1 MAQGGKSLFSASL
14 YLMVATGVLNLSM
27 VAYHRVMSGNLG
39 QGYAQLAAVIGVINL
54 VGVITNGLGTY
65 LAKVYARDAVLS
77 GPGGVK
83 ARLLGQLP
91 WLGLLMLA
99 VAAMMALAQGPV
111 VAYLK
116 LDAQG
121 VYWLALA
128 LVVGGIL
135 VAVLRSALQ
144 GLHRFGFLGSSLI
157 AEGIGRVVFAAAMVF
172 NGQEVAGALRG
183 SLYGAVVG
191 LGVAGAGL
199 LGLGAATAPK
209 PGPEDRHW
217 SRHLLEMSL
226 DTLALGLFSLLC
238 FMDLFAAKH
247 YWSEE
252 AAADYSRM
260 ALVAKA
266 FLYAGSALVL
276 VLLPATSAARA
287 KGQDPRPM
295 LLKFLAAHAALLMGG
310 LVAVWAMTPWII
322 RLLCG
327 PQASFASLAP
337 MVRWFSLAV
346 VPLALYQLVLLYHL
360 ALGRRLAVLLLALVA
375 GAYYLA
381 LQAFHGSPG
390 QLVACLGGASALA
403 LAGGLALALGP
414 AGVSLAGTG
423 LNEDESL
430 AVARQERAD

>member
-144 GLHRFGFLGSSLI
+144 GLHRLASW
-157 AEGIGRVVFAAAMVF
+157 AA
-172 NGQEVAGALRG
+172 
-183 SLYGAVVG
+183 
-191 LGVAGAGL
+191 
-199 LGLGAATAPK
+199 P
-209 PGPEDRHW
+209 
-217 SRHLLEMSL
+217 
-226 DTLALGLFSLLC
+226 
-238 FMDLFAAKH
+238 
-247 YWSEE
+247 
-252 AAADYSRM
+252 
-260 ALVAKA
+260 
-266 FLYAGSALVL
+266 
-276 VLLPATSAARA
+276 
-287 KGQDPRPM
+287 
-295 LLKFLAAHAALLMGG
+295 
-310 LVAVWAMTPWII
+310 
-322 RLLCG
+322 
-327 PQASFASLAP
+327 
-337 MVRWFSLAV
+337 
-346 VPLALYQLVLLYHL
+346 
-360 ALGRRLAVLLLALVA
+360 
-375 GAYYLA
+375 
-381 LQAFHGSPG
+381 
-390 QLVACLGGASALA
+390 
-403 LAGGLALALGP
+403 
-414 AGVSLAGTG
+414 
-423 LNEDESL
+423 
-430 AVARQERAD
+430 